1 MIREGLLQ
9 HSSLCIICVKLLHF
23 EALLTRY
30 NITWIFDK
38 ETWIA
43 SGISFQ
49 SLRCNSRVQSYQY
62 TLLEHFLD
70 SFVRPGILK
79 PADKM
84 CWKMKLSSKRDFR
97 NWNLHFLEKVTLL
110 EHAEEHFLDN
120 WYVIYIESWSRW

>member
-30 NITWIFDK
+30 IDI
-38 ETWIA
+38 
-43 SGISFQ
+43 ISHESLIKRRELLGGYLFQ

-97 NWNLHFLEKVTLL
+97 N
-110 EHAEEHFLDN
+110 
-120 WYVIYIESWSRW
+120 